1 VESEIKFTP
10 LEAVMLSLDELT
22 LLAYQFHEHV
32 LRPHY
37 NFHIDRGQPVGCPTC
52 LAQKELYI
60 KLRVAKGELEY
71 QKRET
76 I

>member
-1 VESEIKFTP
+1 VDSKIKFTP

-32 LRPHY
+32 LRPHRD
-37 NFHIDRGQPVGCPTC
+37 FHIERGTPLDCPTC

-60 KLRVAKGELEY
+60 KLRVAKRELEDG
-71 QKRET
+71 EM
-76 I
+76 